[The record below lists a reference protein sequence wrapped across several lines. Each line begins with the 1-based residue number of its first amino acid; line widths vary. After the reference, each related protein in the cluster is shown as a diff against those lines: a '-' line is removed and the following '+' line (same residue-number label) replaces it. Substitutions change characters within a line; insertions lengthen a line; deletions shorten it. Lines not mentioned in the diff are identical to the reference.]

1 MHLYLIRHADAV
13 PLGEHGISNDPDR
26 PLTSQGQD
34 QCRSLA
40 EALTRQGVH
49 LDRLVTSPYLRA
61 HQTAEGLLEHLPGPH
76 PELVVCDDLTPGS
89 KRRRLT
95 RFLRDL
101 EAESVA
107 IVGHNPDLSVYLA
120 WLLGNKNVQI
130 ELAKAGVARVEFEG
144 RVGKSTGTLAWMVTP
159 DWYPQ
164 PGANAQPSALVR
176 SREPEP
182 EAE

>member
-1 MHLYLIRHADAV
+1 MHLYLIRHAEAV
-13 PLGEHGISNDPDR
+13 PLGENGNNNDPDR
-26 PLTSQGQD
+26 PLTAQGHD

-40 EALTRQGVH
+40 EALMRQGVH

-61 HQTAEGLLEHLPGPH
+61 RQTAEGLLEHLPEPH
-76 PELVVCDDLTPGS
+76 PELVECDQLIPGS

-101 EAESVA
+101 EAESIA

-120 WLLGNKNVQI
+120 WLLGDKNVQI
-130 ELAKAGVARVEFEG
+130 ELAKAGVARIEFEG
-144 RVGKSTGTLAWMVTP
+144 RLGKSVGTLTWMVTP

-164 PGANAQPSALVR
+164 LTAGEQAAALVR
-176 SREPEP
+176 SGESEGG
-182 EAE
+182 